1 MKVLIIEDDL
11 SIADLQRDYL
21 EIAGFETEIVSDGS
35 EGLERALAE
44 DFDLVIVD
52 IMLPGADG
60 FSICRELRKEKECPI
75 LVVSARSSDIDK
87 IRALGLGAD
96 DYMVKP
102 FSPSELVAR
111 VQAHIARHQRLSQHS
126 QRDDSH
132 SERQY
137 GRIGILSAARKV
149 RVDGVEVA
157 MTNKEYDLLDYFT
170 QHLDV
175 VLSKEDI
182 LRRVWGMDAVVE
194 TATVAVHVNRLR
206 EKVEIDPSHPAYI
219 QTVWGIGYRFTV
231 R

>member
-1 MKVLIIEDDL
+1 MKILIIEDDA

-21 EIAGFETEIVSDGS
+21 EIAGFDVVIMGDGT
-35 EGLERALAE
+35 EGLSRAIAE

-52 IMLPGADG
+52 IMLPGEDG

-75 LVVSARSSDIDK
+75 LVVSAKSNDIDK

-102 FSPSELVAR
+102 FSPNELVAR
-111 VQAHIARHQRLSQHS
+111 VQAHIARHQRLAQSAGNKHE
-126 QRDDSH
+126 D
-132 SERQY
+132 RQY
-137 GRIGILSAARKV
+137 GRIRIQPAARKV
-149 RVDGVEVA
+149 YVEENEVVL
-157 MTNKEYDLLDYFT
+157 TNKEYDLLDYLT

-182 LRRVWGMDAVVE
+182 LRSVWGMDAVVE

-206 EKVEIDPSHPAYI
+206 EKIEPEPSHPMYI

>member
-21 EIAGFETEIVSDGS
+21 EIAGFEIEIVGDGS
-35 EGLERALAE
+35 EGLHRALEE

-75 LVVSARSSDIDK
+75 LMVSARSSDIDK

-111 VQAHIARHQRLSQHS
+111 VQAHIARHQRLSQHN
-126 QRDDSH
+126 QQDRH

-137 GRIGILSAARKV
+137 GRISIQSAARQV
-149 RVDGVEVA
+149 RIDGIEVA

-170 QHLDV
+170 QHLDT

-182 LRRVWGMDAVVE
+182 LRSVWSMDAVVE

-206 EKVEIDPSHPAYI
+206 EKVELDPSHPEYI
-219 QTVWGIGYRFTV
+219 QTVWGIGYRFTI

>member
-1 MKVLIIEDDL
+1 MRILIIEDDA
-11 SIADLQRDYL
+11 SIASLQRDYL
-21 EIAGFETEIVSDGS
+21 EIAGFDVDMEEDGA
-35 EGLERALAE
+35 EGLKRALAE

-60 FSICRELRKEKECPI
+60 FTICREIRKEKECPV
-75 LVVSARSSDIDK
+75 LVVSAKSNDIDK

-102 FSPSELVAR
+102 FSPNELVAR
-111 VQAHIARHQRLSQHS
+111 VQAHIARHQRLLQHAGPEP
-126 QRDDSH
+126 H
-132 SERQY
+132 SERHY
-137 GRIGILSAARKV
+137 GRISIQPAARKV
-149 RVDGVEVA
+149 AVEGQEIVL
-157 MTNKEYDLLDYFT
+157 TNKEYELLDYFT

-182 LRRVWGMDAVVE
+182 LRSVWGMDAVVE

-206 EKVEIDPSHPAYI
+206 EKIEPDPAHPVYI